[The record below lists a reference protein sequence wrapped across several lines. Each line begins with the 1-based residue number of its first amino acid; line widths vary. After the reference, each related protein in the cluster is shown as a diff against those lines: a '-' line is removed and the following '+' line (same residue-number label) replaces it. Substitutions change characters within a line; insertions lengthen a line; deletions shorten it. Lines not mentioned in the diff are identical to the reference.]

1 MMAEIDAKSPETT
14 PVVDISPEASEE
26 KSDDGM
32 SAEEKF
38 AQTGKE
44 YNDALA
50 EKIDLLIAA
59 QTENNM
65 IAKGIKDATVEG
77 AEASQKIAINSAV

>member
-1 MMAEIDAKSPETT
+1 M
-14 PVVDISPEASEE
+14 IS
-26 KSDDGM
+26 M

-77 AEASQKIAINSAV
+77 AEASQKIAINSSV

>member
-1 MMAEIDAKSPETT
+1 MAIDESSLLSSPL
-14 PVVDISPEASEE
+14 VDISPEVSEE
-26 KSDDGM
+26 ESGDGM

-44 YNDALA
+44 YNDMLA

-77 AEASQKIAINSAV
+77 AEASQKIAVNSAV